1 MIKSLFLCLF
11 SIFFIYGLIS
21 FIFTAKN
28 PSSTYIIKTLNNE
41 KSIEVKLR
49 IALIQ
54 KKKIIVIDLGSTD
67 ETTKIVKKMAQDY
80 PSITLIEKEQCF

>member
-1 MIKSLFLCLF
+1 MKSLFLCLF

-21 FIFTAKN
+21 FILIAKN

-49 IALIQ
+49 IALMQ

-67 ETTKIVKKMAQDY
+67 DTLKIAKKLAQDY
-80 PSITLIEKEQCF
+80 PSISIIEKEQCF

>member
-1 MIKSLFLCLF
+1 MKSLFLCLF

-21 FIFTAKN
+21 FILIAKN
-28 PSSTYIIKTLNNE
+28 PSYTYIIKTLNNE

-49 IALIQ
+49 IALMQ

-67 ETTKIVKKMAQDY
+67 DTLKIAKKLAQDY
-80 PSITLIEKEQCF
+80 PSISIIEKEQCF